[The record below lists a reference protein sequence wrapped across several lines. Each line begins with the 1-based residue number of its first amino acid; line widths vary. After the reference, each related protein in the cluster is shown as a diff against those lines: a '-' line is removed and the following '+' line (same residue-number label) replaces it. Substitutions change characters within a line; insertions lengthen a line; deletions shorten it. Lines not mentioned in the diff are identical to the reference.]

1 MPYGTDFPYLLD
13 TQMEL
18 HRMFWL
24 KLVAIVV
31 MLTVGIFLIAFLE
44 DLLVSAPR
52 RRELQRKGREK
63 LKGKAD
69 SEVSPQS

>member
-1 MPYGTDFPYLLD
+1 MAQLSFTLLD

-31 MLTVGIFLIAFLE
+31 LLTVGIFLIAFLE

-63 LKGKAD
+63 LKSKSD